1 MRHLKDYY
9 SLNFDLKN
17 KRAVVCGGS
26 DGIGKACAQLLAQN
40 GADIT
45 IVARNEHKINS
56 VIKELDSSKNQ
67 HHKYI
72 CSDFNHPEKLQKE
85 LDKDFKDK
93 VDILINNS
101 GGPHG
106 GQLIE
111 SEIDEFRVAFERLLV
126 SNQIMTKAVVSNM
139 KKQKYGRII
148 NIISTSIKQVI
159 PGLGVSNTIRGAV
172 AQWAKTLAL
181 ELGEFNI
188 TVNNILPGYTST
200 ERLNELANMKSK
212 SLNISK
218 EEIKN
223 KWANST
229 ALNRLANP
237 IEIANAALFLAS
249 DESSYITGHNLAV
262 DGGRFKA

>member
-1 MRHLKDYY
+1 M
-9 SLNFDLKN
+9 
-17 KRAVVCGGS
+17 VCGGS
-26 DGIGKACAQLLAQN
+26 DGIGRACAQLLAQN

-111 SEIDEFRVAFERLLV
+111 SEINEFRVAFERLLV
-126 SNQIMTKAVVSNM
+126 SNQIMTKAVVPNM

-223 KWANST
+223 TWAEST

>member
-1 MRHLKDYY
+1 
-9 SLNFDLKN
+9 LNFDLKN
-17 KRAVVCGGS
+17 KRAVVCGAS

-45 IVARNEHKINS
+45 IVARNEHKIKS

-85 LDKDFKDK
+85 LDKDLKDK

-223 KWANST
+223 TWAEST

>member
-1 MRHLKDYY
+1 M
-9 SLNFDLKN
+9 
-17 KRAVVCGGS
+17 VCGGS
-26 DGIGKACAQLLAQN
+26 DGIGRACAQLLAQN

-126 SNQIMTKAVVSNM
+126 SNQIMTKAVVPNM

-237 IEIANAALFLAS
+237 IEIANAALFLS
-249 DESSYITGHNLAV
+249 SEESSYITGHNLAV